1 MKLDGSPRNAW
12 TVILGTG
19 GRNPP
24 EQMDDFPGIC
34 IIMGNMY
41 STGNFGKLFRV
52 SQIHFKKRQKQG

>member
-34 IIMGNMY
+34 RTEGTEGIELAQVWA
-41 STGNFGKLFRV
+41 FLKLFAWA
-52 SQIHFKKRQKQG
+52 